1 MNSLFAELGLM
12 DAPEK
17 DSPPSH
23 EMLCL
28 GIWMNTLDMTLSVP
42 AFRVEELQ
50 LELNTWLTKCSFT
63 KRELQQ
69 LLGKLSFVSACVWPG
84 RAFMSCLLNALRS
97 CSSAPW
103 RTIHPISEDLRADI
117 NWWQYFLSQYN
128 GVSVIPSDV
137 IVSNPE
143 LFATDACLTG
153 CGAVCFGECFHR
165 EFLDFILT
173 QERHINELELLT
185 VVVSIN
191 LWAPKLQGLGVEL
204 LSDNTSCVSVINS
217 QHSPNVF
224 MQRCL

>member
-1 MNSLFAELGLM
+1 
-12 DAPEK
+12 
-17 DSPPSH
+17 
-23 EMLCL
+23 
-28 GIWMNTLDMTLSVP
+28 
-42 AFRVEELQ
+42 
-50 LELNTWLTKCSFT
+50 
-63 KRELQQ
+63 
-69 LLGKLSFVSACVWPG
+69 
-84 RAFMSCLLNALRS
+84 MSRLLNALRS

-143 LFATDACLTG
+143 LF
-153 CGAVCFGECFHR
+153 
-165 EFLDFILT
+165 DFILT
-173 QERHINELELLT
+173 QKKPINELELLT
-185 VVVSIN
+185 VVVSIK